1 MPYTV
6 VVHSDSNPLLVANVL
21 APVFVSSTILVAQ
34 AACTHWSCNSNDHL
48 ALLKGRMLPVAEMKQ
63 TFPQQLFKA
72 RGVIGAKKSPLWS
85 TQRYQAQASTLQR
98 GQRDQEQI
106 STGSE

>member
-1 MPYTV
+1 
-6 VVHSDSNPLLVANVL
+6 
-21 APVFVSSTILVAQ
+21 
-34 AACTHWSCNSNDHL
+34 
-48 ALLKGRMLPVAEMKQ
+48 MLPVAEMKQ